1 MTIQIPQGAKTMQL
15 FDMNIDIPEGK
26 TYIDIDDNFLQNK
39 YNQFMQNNQQQNNFN
54 SQEELALDGKP
65 MSMYQ
70 APQVSQNEPQEQGV
84 WSKINKGLEDFNNL
98 IDPKRMIS
106 EGLDYLSPRVTS
118 GEEGVRQKIE
128 DATNQIS
135 GGLLARNFT
144 SLDNEEQKEIF
155 QIAYDEIKKLGYEP
169 FLEINNGDYKYIG
182 VDKNGKEVEFTPSFR
197 NTLASTK
204 NELAFSVAGGYA
216 GSLAKTAGQTIAK
229 KALNYFAPSAIGAG
243 SGAVSDLHSQS
254 NNTGIEVSHI
264 DYAKRFGS
272 AAAEDALAGAVV
284 GSAIKGIGKTYK
296 SVGDLI
302 SSVKTGAQA
311 GKDMIDGMA
320 VKGGNLGNRVIDK
333 ISKTDIP
340 VVGKFT
346 DGGLQNA
353 ETIFNNLTKNVENKK
368 QIDELIAKE
377 NPTYLENGKP
387 TIEILKNI
395 VEQGLN
401 KNNPQFIQDSAKRT
415 SAILKNISNSLQ
427 GVPTT
432 QRREVLLKAAQA
444 YPEIGSFL
452 DDVLKA
458 DKDASISF
466 LNMIKG
472 QDEVFKNKTGLNGEF
487 DYKAWQKD
495 NHAYENR
502 INQEYGSAISK
513 LDQLNNGNIVLTSE
527 DLAKLENF
535 KNNNFLEQDVK
546 NNIQSYLDEIKG
558 KEVSAEQIF
567 GLRTAINKQLNTGNK
582 TYNTK
587 QAYGIVKEILDDALI
602 RNASNK
608 VLAKEILDNANKNFA
623 LKENFKESYLGMM
636 KPQET
641 KEGLTDRLVKG
652 LRNIN
657 EDKNLEN
664 AFKGMNE
671 QERLA
676 NETHVMNSLLEK
688 HRIEGV
694 GYDFKS
700 LAKDLEDVN
709 FSSKKIKDAKDV
721 INTYA
726 LIYNNNRDLIMTA
739 LASSGKKTNS
749 SIATTIHGVFD
760 RILISGIF
768 ARLHALAPFMKSAK
782 EQALRNQIL
791 DAIKL
796 AKTNKEVISNLKNIK
811 IADQEQ
817 SRIFKDALDNY
828 IKVDK
833 EQNKILKDALIKEG
847 VIKGD
852 NFFMDKADPKDNSL
866 RFIGKND
873 KEYTINKDVR
883 NEWMKTFNLKNID
896 DEYIPNIPKEAK
908 IALKDREIK
917 LTKGSLL
924 KLIEKDRIKYIPHIK
939 ETLESPQAILKDKD
953 DFIFIKNID
962 NQTYFTSIGKD
973 YETHL
978 TIISNSPKKQNNIR
992 NKIKNAEVV
1001 YYNNARALPTSRASS
1016 ETNQVSFSDKHS
1028 TQAKHKESLEKYNR
1042 NFYLKHYKD
1051 FIDKSENKKIFFKY
1065 NFGDFLDIKKLEKSL
1080 EKYKESKP
1088 QEIKYKELKR
1098 GYILDDL
1105 LNVDEDVSYAVV
1117 NKDDLKPSLTRSLS
1131 QFRNKHSNS
1140 TISDIRNSFNEREH
1154 FKESSNFDGIPTITK
1169 DGLVIAGNHRTTA
1182 IRDLKGENLARYIK
1196 QAKRVYGEDVFK
1208 GFDENKAMIVRILD
1222 KNDDDTIIRLS
1233 KLSNDG
1239 RLSDESEKLQALGA
1253 KYKEKLLKI
1262 ENSKI
1267 NTEKELMNFLGS
1279 RDILESKRALLD
1291 HLMPNIND
1299 ALLSWERRSG
1309 GDTEFS
1315 KILNDNALNLL
1326 HLKQAL
1332 NKNKVFKDNGN
1343 NFFSLFKRAIESINQ
1358 SNVYKNNNELYDIIK
1373 KYTEPSLNFEKEFIS
1388 SNKDLQADI
1397 LGFIIK
1403 YNDTLTNPSE
1413 AFGNKIK
1420 KAIEFIYDN
1429 DSFSL
1434 FNNIKLSNYDVLN
1447 QMLNINITNS
1457 IKYQELLNKAI
1468 DNLSDEKN
1476 IIKKLNENIKNKK
1489 SVKQRLDEKIQDDK
1503 KAREDILKRYDN
1515 FLKENKDN
1523 KLDFLD
1529 KMNLN
1534 TIEYNLTRQMIVNA
1548 KESTNKGV
1556 KKDIPS
1562 DLRGKIEKELNIQ
1575 PLKEFGENYTEYYH
1589 DGKGALQ
1596 KLLIEKQGQVAGAF
1610 HRKDLGDIDLVW
1622 GEVTDKIK
1630 HKGYGL
1636 AHIIDKHPE
1645 LDLKLISDIVD
1656 KGKLNNQNNIRY
1668 RIEYKNYIIGLS
1680 SEYKKG
1686 NKRTFIITAFE
1697 RYKG

>member
-39 YNQFMQNNQQQNNFN
+39 YNQFIQNNQQQNNFN

-106 EGLDYLSPRVTS
+106 EGLDYLSPKVTS
-118 GEEGVRQKIE
+118 GEEGARQKIE

-144 SLDNEEQKEIF
+144 SLDNEEQKQIF

-182 VDKNGKEVEFTPSFR
+182 VDKNGKEVDFTPSFR

-243 SGAVSDLHSQS
+243 SGAMADLHSQS
-254 NNTGIEVSHI
+254 NNTGIEASYM

-333 ISKTDIP
+333 ITQKDIP
-340 VVGKFT
+340 MIGKFT

-415 SAILKNISNSLQ
+415 SSILKNISNALQ

-432 QRREVLLKAAQA
+432 QRREILLKSAQA

-466 LNMIKG
+466 LNIIKE

-513 LDQLNNGNIVLTSE
+513 LDELNNGKIVLTSE

-602 RNASNK
+602 RNASDK

-739 LASSGKKTNS
+739 LASSGRKTNS
-749 SIATTIHGVFD
+749 SMATTIHGVFD
-760 RILISGIF
+760 RILISGVF
-768 ARLHALAPFMKSAK
+768 ARLHALAPLMKSAK

-791 DAIKL
+791 DALKL

-811 IADQEQ
+811 IADKEQ

-852 NFFMDKADPKDNSL
+852 NFFMDKADPSKAKSDLNVKISVSPNVRNLAKLTNDEIIADLEYLANKHKEMFKKPSDVFKLIKEIKENPTFFYKNNRMDIALIAKRLNDNKLGKLGVNKDTGEVRHVTKVKEKDLARLEKVSKKNTKENVGIIQTFIQPGSKNDNSL
-866 RFIGKND
+866 NGLPNNPNSTQTKPKKNL
-873 KEYTINKDVR
+873 
-883 NEWMKTFNLKNID
+883 MD
-896 DEYIPNIPKEAK
+896 D
-908 IALKDREIK
+908 
-917 LTKGSLL
+917 
-924 KLIEKDRIKYIPHIK
+924 IK
-939 ETLESPQAILKDKD
+939 E
-953 DFIFIKNID
+953 
-962 NQTYFTSIGKD
+962 
-973 YETHL
+973 
-978 TIISNSPKKQNNIR
+978 
-992 NKIKNAEVV
+992 
-1001 YYNNARALPTSRASS
+1001 
-1016 ETNQVSFSDKHS
+1016 
-1028 TQAKHKESLEKYNR
+1028 
-1042 NFYLKHYKD
+1042 
-1051 FIDKSENKKIFFKY
+1051 
-1065 NFGDFLDIKKLEKSL
+1065 
-1080 EKYKESKP
+1080 
-1088 QEIKYKELKR
+1088 
-1098 GYILDDL
+1098 
-1105 LNVDEDVSYAVV
+1105 
-1117 NKDDLKPSLTRSLS
+1117 
-1131 QFRNKHSNS
+1131 
-1140 TISDIRNSFNEREH
+1140 
-1154 FKESSNFDGIPTITK
+1154 
-1169 DGLVIAGNHRTTA
+1169 
-1182 IRDLKGENLARYIK
+1182 
-1196 QAKRVYGEDVFK
+1196 
-1208 GFDENKAMIVRILD
+1208 
-1222 KNDDDTIIRLS
+1222 
-1233 KLSNDG
+1233 
-1239 RLSDESEKLQALGA
+1239 
-1253 KYKEKLLKI
+1253 
-1262 ENSKI
+1262 
-1267 NTEKELMNFLGS
+1267 
-1279 RDILESKRALLD
+1279 
-1291 HLMPNIND
+1291 
-1299 ALLSWERRSG
+1299 
-1309 GDTEFS
+1309 
-1315 KILNDNALNLL
+1315 
-1326 HLKQAL
+1326 
-1332 NKNKVFKDNGN
+1332 
-1343 NFFSLFKRAIESINQ
+1343 
-1358 SNVYKNNNELYDIIK
+1358 
-1373 KYTEPSLNFEKEFIS
+1373 
-1388 SNKDLQADI
+1388 
-1397 LGFIIK
+1397 
-1403 YNDTLTNPSE
+1403 
-1413 AFGNKIK
+1413 
-1420 KAIEFIYDN
+1420 
-1429 DSFSL
+1429 
-1434 FNNIKLSNYDVLN
+1434 NIKAKEV
-1447 QMLNINITNS
+1447 
-1457 IKYQELLNKAI
+1457 
-1468 DNLSDEKN
+1468 
-1476 IIKKLNENIKNKK
+1476 KKKNKK
-1489 SVKQRLDEKIQDDK
+1489 SVKQKLDEKIQNDK
-1503 KAREDILKRYDN
+1503 KASEER
-1515 FLKENKDN
+1515 
-1523 KLDFLD
+1523 
-1529 KMNLN
+1529 
-1534 TIEYNLTRQMIVNA
+1534 
-1548 KESTNKGV
+1548 
-1556 KKDIPS
+1556 
-1562 DLRGKIEKELNIQ
+1562 IEKIKQ
-1575 PLKEFGENYTEYYH
+1575 VIARK
-1589 DGKGALQ
+1589 Q
-1596 KLLIEKQGQVAGAF
+1596 K
-1610 HRKDLGDIDLVW
+1610 IDK
-1622 GEVTDKIK
+1622 VTDKKIAGK
-1630 HKGYGL
+1630 IGTYT
-1636 AHIIDKHPE
+1636 
-1645 LDLKLISDIVD
+1645 LKIL
-1656 KGKLNNQNNIRY
+1656 LN
-1668 RIEYKNYIIGLS
+1668 
-1680 SEYKKG
+1680 
-1686 NKRTFIITAFE
+1686 
-1697 RYKG
+1697 

>member
-65 MSMYQ
+65 MSIYQ

-106 EGLDYLSPRVTS
+106 EGLDYLSPKVTS
-118 GEEGVRQKIE
+118 GEEGARQKIE

-135 GGLLARNFT
+135 GGLLPRIFT
-144 SLDNEEQKEIF
+144 SPSNEEQKQIF

-182 VDKNGKEVEFTPSFR
+182 VDKNGKEVDFTPSFR

-243 SGAVSDLHSQS
+243 SGAMADLHSQS
-254 NNTGIEVSHI
+254 NNTGIEASYM

-333 ISKTDIP
+333 ITQKDIP
-340 VVGKFT
+340 MIGKFT

-415 SAILKNISNSLQ
+415 SSILKNISNALQ

-432 QRREVLLKAAQA
+432 QRREILLKSAQA

-466 LNMIKG
+466 LNIIKE

-495 NHAYENR
+495 NSSYKKR
-502 INQEYGSAISK
+502 INNEYAQAIKSI
-513 LDQLNNGNIVLTSE
+513 DELNNGSIRLSKE
-527 DLAKLENF
+527 DLAKIEEF
-535 KNNNFLEQDVK
+535 KNNNFLEQDIK
-546 NNIQSYLDEIKG
+546 TNISSFLEDTIDKDL
-558 KEVSAEQIF
+558 SAEQIF
-567 GLRTAINKQLNTGNK
+567 NLRSAINKQLATGNK

-587 QAYGIVKEILDDALI
+587 EAYRLVKDTLDETMI
-602 RNASNK
+602 KNASDK
-608 VLAKEILDNANKNFA
+608 ELAKKILEDANKNYA
-623 LKENFKESYLGMM
+623 LKENFNNSYLG
-636 KPQET
+636 KIKDQET
-641 KEGLTDRLVKG
+641 PEALAQRIANGA
-652 LRNIN
+652 RNIN
-657 EDKNLEN
+657 EDKDLKR
-664 AFKGMNE
+664 AFEGMNE
-671 QERLA
+671 AERKA
-676 NETHVMNSLLEK
+676 NEKHAFNALLAK
-688 HRIEGV
+688 HRIEDI
-694 GYDFKS
+694 GYDFKN
-700 LAKDLEDVN
+700 LAKDMDNVEFVSKDLKYAKEVVN
-709 FSSKKIKDAKDV
+709 VYAKI
-721 INTYA
+721 YQ
-726 LIYNNNRDLIMTA
+726 NNKDLIMTA

-749 SIATTIHGVFD
+749 SIATTISGVFD
-760 RILISGIF
+760 RILISGVF
-768 ARLHALAPFMKSAK
+768 ARIHALVPFMKSAK

-791 DAIKL
+791 DALKL

-811 IADQEQ
+811 IADKEQ

-852 NFFMDKADPKDNSL
+852 NFFMDKADPSKAKSDYTAKFNVEKWINNVSGILKDEWVVNLKAMAKKHPEMFKNEADVFKVIKEIKDNPTHFFKNYDDEVALIAKPLKDDKVGNIAIKKDS
-866 RFIGKND
+866 GKIIH
-873 KEYTINKDVR
+873 INKTKGKDLERLNRR
-883 NEWMKTFNLKNID
+883 NKAMLTGT
-896 DEYIPNIPKEAK
+896 PTPAT
-908 IALKDREIK
+908 
-917 LTKGSLL
+917 TKGSTTNVEGDLL
-924 KLIEKDRIKYIPHIK
+924 QHSFKNSTQTKPKTNLMDDIK
-939 ETLESPQAILKDKD
+939 E
-953 DFIFIKNID
+953 
-962 NQTYFTSIGKD
+962 
-973 YETHL
+973 
-978 TIISNSPKKQNNIR
+978 
-992 NKIKNAEVV
+992 
-1001 YYNNARALPTSRASS
+1001 
-1016 ETNQVSFSDKHS
+1016 
-1028 TQAKHKESLEKYNR
+1028 
-1042 NFYLKHYKD
+1042 
-1051 FIDKSENKKIFFKY
+1051 
-1065 NFGDFLDIKKLEKSL
+1065 
-1080 EKYKESKP
+1080 
-1088 QEIKYKELKR
+1088 
-1098 GYILDDL
+1098 
-1105 LNVDEDVSYAVV
+1105 
-1117 NKDDLKPSLTRSLS
+1117 
-1131 QFRNKHSNS
+1131 
-1140 TISDIRNSFNEREH
+1140 
-1154 FKESSNFDGIPTITK
+1154 
-1169 DGLVIAGNHRTTA
+1169 
-1182 IRDLKGENLARYIK
+1182 
-1196 QAKRVYGEDVFK
+1196 
-1208 GFDENKAMIVRILD
+1208 
-1222 KNDDDTIIRLS
+1222 
-1233 KLSNDG
+1233 
-1239 RLSDESEKLQALGA
+1239 
-1253 KYKEKLLKI
+1253 
-1262 ENSKI
+1262 
-1267 NTEKELMNFLGS
+1267 
-1279 RDILESKRALLD
+1279 
-1291 HLMPNIND
+1291 
-1299 ALLSWERRSG
+1299 
-1309 GDTEFS
+1309 
-1315 KILNDNALNLL
+1315 
-1326 HLKQAL
+1326 
-1332 NKNKVFKDNGN
+1332 
-1343 NFFSLFKRAIESINQ
+1343 
-1358 SNVYKNNNELYDIIK
+1358 
-1373 KYTEPSLNFEKEFIS
+1373 
-1388 SNKDLQADI
+1388 
-1397 LGFIIK
+1397 
-1403 YNDTLTNPSE
+1403 
-1413 AFGNKIK
+1413 
-1420 KAIEFIYDN
+1420 
-1429 DSFSL
+1429 
-1434 FNNIKLSNYDVLN
+1434 NIKAKEV
-1447 QMLNINITNS
+1447 
-1457 IKYQELLNKAI
+1457 
-1468 DNLSDEKN
+1468 
-1476 IIKKLNENIKNKK
+1476 KKKNKK
-1489 SVKQRLDEKIQDDK
+1489 SVKQRLDEKIQNDK

-1680 SEYKKG
+1680 SEYKG

>member
-1 MTIQIPQGAKTMQL
+1 
-15 FDMNIDIPEGK
+15 MNIREFLLEKPQENNI
-26 TYIDIDDNFLQNK
+26 ISFLQD
-39 YNQFMQNNQQQNNFN
+39 
-54 SQEELALDGKP
+54 E
-65 MSMYQ
+65 
-70 APQVSQNEPQEQGV
+70 VSQNENQ
-84 WSKINKGLEDFNNL
+84 NT
-98 IDPKRMIS
+98 S
-106 EGLDYLSPRVTS
+106 EYLSNLKNEVINDFYKNKDKYAKEYEKYNFKDQNLTNPLGYI
-118 GEEGVRQKIE
+118 GEYKRDLYDYNKNPSMNADDLSNYILDKQSKFNASKPIFA
-128 DATNQIS
+128 D
-135 GGLLARNFT
+135 
-144 SLDNEEQKEIF
+144 DNEVARKNNQFMRDLGDELQKSGRG
-155 QIAYDEIKKLGYEP
+155 KLLQDDDGSYWVQD
-169 FLEINNGDYKYIG
+169 NNGNYSKVQGSTMGNLYRGIRDNGASVALGTAGAIG
-182 VDKNGKEVEFTPSFR
+182 GSMLGGGVGM
-197 NTLASTK
+197 
-204 NELAFSVAGGYA
+204 VAGGALGASLGA
-216 GSLAKTAGQTIAK
+216 GYDYYGNTKDTNQDMNLKEAIMLMGENAGLSLIGDAAFAGIAK
-229 KALNYFAPSAIGAG
+229 GARALK
-243 SGAVSDLHSQS
+243 
-254 NNTGIEVSHI
+254 NT
-264 DYAKRFGS
+264 YNMA
-272 AAAEDALAGAVV
+272 
-284 GSAIKGIGKTYK
+284 
-296 SVGDLI
+296 
-302 SSVKTGAQA
+302 KTGAQA

-333 ISKTDIP
+333 ITQKDIP
-340 VVGKFT
+340 MIGKFT

-513 LDQLNNGNIVLTSE
+513 LDELNNGNIVLTSE

-535 KNNNFLEQDVK
+535 KNNNFLDQDVK

-567 GLRTAINKQLNTGNK
+567 GLRTAINKQLSTGNK

-602 RNASNK
+602 RNASDK

-676 NETHVMNSLLEK
+676 NETHAMNSLLEK

-749 SIATTIHGVFD
+749 SMATTIQGVFD

-768 ARLHALAPFMKSAK
+768 ARLHALAPFVKSAK

-852 NFFMDKADPKDNSL
+852 NFFMDKADPSKAKSDLNVKISVSPNVRNLAKLTNDEIIADLEYLANKHKEMFKKPSDVFKLIKEIKENPTFFYKNNRMDIALIAKRLNDNKLGKLGVNKDTGEVRHITKVKEKDLARLEKVSKKNTKENVGIIQTFIQPGSKNENSL
-866 RFIGKND
+866 NG
-873 KEYTINKDVR
+873 
-883 NEWMKTFNLKNID
+883 L
-896 DEYIPNIPKEAK
+896 PN
-908 IALKDREIK
+908 
-917 LTKGSLL
+917 
-924 KLIEKDRIKYIPHIK
+924 
-939 ETLESPQAILKDKD
+939 
-953 DFIFIKNID
+953 
-962 NQTYFTSIGKD
+962 
-973 YETHL
+973 
-978 TIISNSPKKQNNIR
+978 ISNSTQTKPK
-992 NKIKNAEVV
+992 
-1001 YYNNARALPTSRASS
+1001 
-1016 ETNQVSFSDKHS
+1016 TNLMD
-1028 TQAKHKESLEKYNR
+1028 
-1042 NFYLKHYKD
+1042 
-1051 FIDKSENKKIFFKY
+1051 
-1065 NFGDFLDIKKLEKSL
+1065 DIKK
-1080 EKYKESKP
+1080 
-1088 QEIKYKELKR
+1088 
-1098 GYILDDL
+1098 
-1105 LNVDEDVSYAVV
+1105 
-1117 NKDDLKPSLTRSLS
+1117 
-1131 QFRNKHSNS
+1131 
-1140 TISDIRNSFNEREH
+1140 
-1154 FKESSNFDGIPTITK
+1154 
-1169 DGLVIAGNHRTTA
+1169 
-1182 IRDLKGENLARYIK
+1182 
-1196 QAKRVYGEDVFK
+1196 
-1208 GFDENKAMIVRILD
+1208 
-1222 KNDDDTIIRLS
+1222 
-1233 KLSNDG
+1233 
-1239 RLSDESEKLQALGA
+1239 
-1253 KYKEKLLKI
+1253 
-1262 ENSKI
+1262 
-1267 NTEKELMNFLGS
+1267 
-1279 RDILESKRALLD
+1279 
-1291 HLMPNIND
+1291 
-1299 ALLSWERRSG
+1299 
-1309 GDTEFS
+1309 
-1315 KILNDNALNLL
+1315 
-1326 HLKQAL
+1326 
-1332 NKNKVFKDNGN
+1332 
-1343 NFFSLFKRAIESINQ
+1343 
-1358 SNVYKNNNELYDIIK
+1358 
-1373 KYTEPSLNFEKEFIS
+1373 
-1388 SNKDLQADI
+1388 
-1397 LGFIIK
+1397 
-1403 YNDTLTNPSE
+1403 
-1413 AFGNKIK
+1413 
-1420 KAIEFIYDN
+1420 
-1429 DSFSL
+1429 
-1434 FNNIKLSNYDVLN
+1434 NIKAKEV
-1447 QMLNINITNS
+1447 
-1457 IKYQELLNKAI
+1457 
-1468 DNLSDEKN
+1468 
-1476 IIKKLNENIKNKK
+1476 KKKNKK
-1489 SVKQRLDEKIQDDK
+1489 SVKQSLDEKIQNDK
-1503 KAREDILKRYDN
+1503 KASEDILKRYDN
-1515 FLKENKDN
+1515 FLKENKDYN
-1523 KLDFLD
+1523 FDFLD
-1529 KMNLN
+1529 NMNLN
-1534 TIEYNLTRQMIVNA
+1534 TVEYNLTRQMIINA

-1562 DLRGKIEKELNIQ
+1562 ALRGKIEKELNIQ
-1575 PLKEFGENYTEYYH
+1575 PLKEFGENYAEYYH

-1596 KLLIEKQGQVAGAF
+1596 KLLIEKQGQVSGAF

-1680 SEYKKG
+1680 SEYKG

>member
-144 SLDNEEQKEIF
+144 SLDNEEQKQIF

-182 VDKNGKEVEFTPSFR
+182 VDKNGKEVDFTPSFR

-243 SGAVSDLHSQS
+243 SGAMADLHSQS

-320 VKGGNLGNRVIDK
+320 VKGGNLKENIGDKLRKISPSILNDLASQGSETSKAYARELIESGNRNYDDILQKSRAMPLEVNQGNALVDGVASKIKDFSNTAK
-333 ISKTDIP
+333 NGFVKNTADNVTNSLNNISKNIGSKEAALNQQDLINLSFMNDDLANMARSVLANDP
-340 VVGKFT
+340 KMANKVANSLH
-346 DGGLQNA
+346 LQ
-353 ETIFNNLTKNVENKK
+353 
-368 QIDELIAKE
+368 DE
-377 NPTYLENGKP
+377 
-387 TIEILKNI
+387 
-395 VEQGLN
+395 
-401 KNNPQFIQDSAKRT
+401 
-415 SAILKNISNSLQ
+415 AILKELNLNNAS
-427 GVPTT
+427 
-432 QRREVLLKAAQA
+432 
-444 YPEIGSFL
+444 
-452 DDVLKA
+452 KA
-458 DKDASISF
+458 DELYALRDARAKRAYDEF
-466 LNMIKG
+466 GKGLDKLDELNPNGVKVDKQTIDDIVLNSSVYSESTPAMIKNFIHEAKSG
-472 QDEVFKNKTGLNGEF
+472 
-487 DYKAWQKD
+487 A
-495 NHAYENR
+495 
-502 INQEYGSAISK
+502 
-513 LDQLNNGNIVLTSE
+513 LD
-527 DLAKLENF
+527 
-535 KNNNFLEQDVK
+535 
-546 NNIQSYLDEIKG
+546 G
-558 KEVSAEQIF
+558 KS
-567 GLRTAINKQLNTGNK
+567 
-582 TYNTK
+582 
-587 QAYGIVKEILDDALI
+587 VKEIYDRIDAI
-602 RNASNK
+602 GNK
-608 VLAKEILDNANKNFA
+608 IKESSSYNYKDFLNSLKDAFLENIVKSADNPQEAKEILTKIRKDYADFKVYDKSKLGKKLEGSEKEISKDIDKILNETNPKKNYEAITKGLNDDEIKVLDNQIITRALEKNKVNIGDANNPKFAVNYKAVMDNF
-623 LKENFKESYLGMM
+623 ENFKPKSKSGQEKIEVLKTIGDLRTNFETVIDGILNSKAKELGHGISTNFIERAKTM
-636 KPQET
+636 
-641 KEGLTDRLVKG
+641 LVNNFTDYIAFYFMRLWEVGKRAG
-652 LRNIN
+652 TRIQMRRGFSNIN
-657 EDKNLEN
+657 NL
-664 AFKGMNE
+664 
-671 QERLA
+671 
-676 NETHVMNSLLEK
+676 
-688 HRIEGV
+688 
-694 GYDFKS
+694 
-700 LAKDLEDVN
+700 KD
-709 FSSKKIKDAKDV
+709 
-721 INTYA
+721 
-726 LIYNNNRDLIMTA
+726 
-739 LASSGKKTNS
+739 
-749 SIATTIHGVFD
+749 FD
-760 RILISGIF
+760 R
-768 ARLHALAPFMKSAK
+768 SAK
-782 EQALRNQIL
+782 EFIES
-791 DAIKL
+791 IKD
-796 AKTNKEVISNLKNIK
+796 KTLKEE
-811 IADQEQ
+811 AQEARKEFN
-817 SRIFKDALDNY
+817 SKVKDL
-828 IKVDK
+828 
-833 EQNKILKDALIKEG
+833 
-847 VIKGD
+847 IKGD

-866 RFIGKND
+866 RFIGKNG

-978 TIISNSPKKQNNIR
+978 TIISNSPKKQNNIK
-992 NKIKNAEVV
+992 NKMKNAEVV

-1016 ETNQVSFSDKHS
+1016 ETKQVSFSNENS
-1028 TQAKHKESLEKYNR
+1028 TQAKP
-1042 NFYLKHYKD
+1042 
-1051 FIDKSENKKIFFKY
+1051 KK
-1065 NFGDFLDIKKLEKSL
+1065 NLMDDIK
-1080 EKYKESKP
+1080 
-1088 QEIKYKELKR
+1088 
-1098 GYILDDL
+1098 
-1105 LNVDEDVSYAVV
+1105 
-1117 NKDDLKPSLTRSLS
+1117 
-1131 QFRNKHSNS
+1131 
-1140 TISDIRNSFNEREH
+1140 
-1154 FKESSNFDGIPTITK
+1154 
-1169 DGLVIAGNHRTTA
+1169 
-1182 IRDLKGENLARYIK
+1182 ENI
-1196 QAKRVYGEDVFK
+1196 
-1208 GFDENKAMIVRILD
+1208 
-1222 KNDDDTIIRLS
+1222 
-1233 KLSNDG
+1233 
-1239 RLSDESEKLQALGA
+1239 
-1253 KYKEKLLKI
+1253 
-1262 ENSKI
+1262 
-1267 NTEKELMNFLGS
+1267 
-1279 RDILESKRALLD
+1279 
-1291 HLMPNIND
+1291 
-1299 ALLSWERRSG
+1299 
-1309 GDTEFS
+1309 
-1315 KILNDNALNLL
+1315 
-1326 HLKQAL
+1326 
-1332 NKNKVFKDNGN
+1332 KNKEV
-1343 NFFSLFKRAIESINQ
+1343 
-1358 SNVYKNNNELYDIIK
+1358 K
-1373 KYTEPSLNFEKEFIS
+1373 K
-1388 SNKDLQADI
+1388 
-1397 LGFIIK
+1397 
-1403 YNDTLTNPSE
+1403 
-1413 AFGNKIK
+1413 
-1420 KAIEFIYDN
+1420 
-1429 DSFSL
+1429 
-1434 FNNIKLSNYDVLN
+1434 
-1447 QMLNINITNS
+1447 
-1457 IKYQELLNKAI
+1457 
-1468 DNLSDEKN
+1468 
-1476 IIKKLNENIKNKK
+1476 KNKK
-1489 SVKQRLDEKIQDDK
+1489 SVKQRLDEKIQNDK
-1503 KAREDILKRYDN
+1503 KASEDILKRYDN
-1515 FLKENKDN
+1515 FLKENKDYN
-1523 KLDFLD
+1523 FDFLD
-1529 KMNLN
+1529 NMNLN
-1534 TIEYNLTRQMIVNA
+1534 TVEYNLTRQMIINA

-1562 DLRGKIEKELNIQ
+1562 ALRGKIEQELNIQ

-1622 GEVTDKIK
+1622 GEVIDKIK

-1680 SEYKKG
+1680 SEYKG

>member
-65 MSMYQ
+65 MSIYQ
-70 APQVSQNEPQEQGV
+70 APSLPQEKQEIGT
-84 WSKINKGLEDFNNL
+84 WDKINQGLSDFNEFINPL
-98 IDPKRMIS
+98 NAVKKIPQA
-106 EGLDYLSPRVTS
+106 LDYLTPKVTS
-118 GEEGVRQKIE
+118 GEEGARQKIE

-135 GGLLARNFT
+135 GGLLPRIFT
-144 SLDNEEQKEIF
+144 SPSNEEQKQIF

-182 VDKNGKEVEFTPSFR
+182 VDKNGKEVDFTPSFR

-243 SGAVSDLHSQS
+243 SGAMADLHSQS
-254 NNTGIEVSHI
+254 NNTGIEASYM

-333 ISKTDIP
+333 ITQKDIP
-340 VVGKFT
+340 MIGKFT

-415 SAILKNISNSLQ
+415 SAILKNISNALQ

-432 QRREVLLKAAQA
+432 QRREILLKSAQA

-466 LNMIKG
+466 LNIIKE

-513 LDQLNNGNIVLTSE
+513 LDELNNGNIVLTSE

-602 RNASNK
+602 RNASDK

-749 SIATTIHGVFD
+749 SIATTIQGVFD

-852 NFFMDKADPKDNSL
+852 NFFMDKADPSKAKSDLNVKISVSPNVRNLAKLTNDEIIADLEYLANKHKEMFKKPSDVFKLIKEIKVNPTFFYKNNRIDIALIAKRLNDNKLGKLGVNKNTGEVRHITKVKEKDLARLEKVSKKNTKENVGIIQTFIQPGSKNENSL
-866 RFIGKND
+866 NG
-873 KEYTINKDVR
+873 
-883 NEWMKTFNLKNID
+883 L
-896 DEYIPNIPKEAK
+896 PN
-908 IALKDREIK
+908 
-917 LTKGSLL
+917 
-924 KLIEKDRIKYIPHIK
+924 
-939 ETLESPQAILKDKD
+939 
-953 DFIFIKNID
+953 
-962 NQTYFTSIGKD
+962 
-973 YETHL
+973 
-978 TIISNSPKKQNNIR
+978 ISNSTQTKPK
-992 NKIKNAEVV
+992 
-1001 YYNNARALPTSRASS
+1001 
-1016 ETNQVSFSDKHS
+1016 TNLMD
-1028 TQAKHKESLEKYNR
+1028 
-1042 NFYLKHYKD
+1042 
-1051 FIDKSENKKIFFKY
+1051 
-1065 NFGDFLDIKKLEKSL
+1065 DIKK
-1080 EKYKESKP
+1080 
-1088 QEIKYKELKR
+1088 
-1098 GYILDDL
+1098 
-1105 LNVDEDVSYAVV
+1105 
-1117 NKDDLKPSLTRSLS
+1117 
-1131 QFRNKHSNS
+1131 
-1140 TISDIRNSFNEREH
+1140 
-1154 FKESSNFDGIPTITK
+1154 
-1169 DGLVIAGNHRTTA
+1169 
-1182 IRDLKGENLARYIK
+1182 
-1196 QAKRVYGEDVFK
+1196 
-1208 GFDENKAMIVRILD
+1208 
-1222 KNDDDTIIRLS
+1222 
-1233 KLSNDG
+1233 
-1239 RLSDESEKLQALGA
+1239 
-1253 KYKEKLLKI
+1253 
-1262 ENSKI
+1262 
-1267 NTEKELMNFLGS
+1267 
-1279 RDILESKRALLD
+1279 
-1291 HLMPNIND
+1291 
-1299 ALLSWERRSG
+1299 
-1309 GDTEFS
+1309 
-1315 KILNDNALNLL
+1315 
-1326 HLKQAL
+1326 
-1332 NKNKVFKDNGN
+1332 
-1343 NFFSLFKRAIESINQ
+1343 
-1358 SNVYKNNNELYDIIK
+1358 
-1373 KYTEPSLNFEKEFIS
+1373 
-1388 SNKDLQADI
+1388 
-1397 LGFIIK
+1397 
-1403 YNDTLTNPSE
+1403 
-1413 AFGNKIK
+1413 
-1420 KAIEFIYDN
+1420 
-1429 DSFSL
+1429 
-1434 FNNIKLSNYDVLN
+1434 NIKAKEV
-1447 QMLNINITNS
+1447 
-1457 IKYQELLNKAI
+1457 
-1468 DNLSDEKN
+1468 
-1476 IIKKLNENIKNKK
+1476 KKKNKK
-1489 SVKQRLDEKIQDDK
+1489 SVKQSLDEKIQNDK
-1503 KAREDILKRYDN
+1503 KASEDILKRYDN
-1515 FLKENKDN
+1515 FLKENKDYN
-1523 KLDFLD
+1523 FDFLD
-1529 KMNLN
+1529 NMNLN
-1534 TIEYNLTRQMIVNA
+1534 TVEYNLTRQMIINA

-1562 DLRGKIEKELNIQ
+1562 ALRGKIEKELNIQ
-1575 PLKEFGENYTEYYH
+1575 PLKEFGENYAEYYH

-1680 SEYKKG
+1680 SEYKG

>member
-65 MSMYQ
+65 MSIYQ

-106 EGLDYLSPRVTS
+106 ERLDYLSPRVTS

-135 GGLLARNFT
+135 GGLLPRIFT
-144 SLDNEEQKEIF
+144 SPSNEEQKQIF

-182 VDKNGKEVEFTPSFR
+182 VDKNGKEVDFTPSFR

-243 SGAVSDLHSQS
+243 SGAMADLHSQS
-254 NNTGIEVSHI
+254 NNTGIEASYM

-302 SSVKTGAQA
+302 SSAKTGARA

-320 VKGGNLGNRVIDK
+320 VKGGNLGNRLIDK
-333 ISKTDIP
+333 ITQKDIP
-340 VVGKFT
+340 MIGKFT

-415 SAILKNISNSLQ
+415 SAILKNISNALQ

-432 QRREVLLKAAQA
+432 QRREILLKSAQA

-466 LNMIKG
+466 LNIIKE

-495 NHAYENR
+495 NSSYKKR
-502 INQEYGSAISK
+502 INNEYAQAIKSI
-513 LDQLNNGNIVLTSE
+513 DELNNGSIRLSKE
-527 DLAKLENF
+527 DLAKIEEF
-535 KNNNFLEQDVK
+535 KNNNFLEQDIK
-546 NNIQSYLDEIKG
+546 TNISSFLEDAIDKDL
-558 KEVSAEQIF
+558 SAEQIF
-567 GLRTAINKQLNTGNK
+567 NLRSAINKQLATGNK

-587 QAYGIVKEILDDALI
+587 EAYRLVKDTLDETMI
-602 RNASNK
+602 KNASDK
-608 VLAKEILDNANKNFA
+608 ELAKKILEDANKNYA
-623 LKENFKESYLGMM
+623 LKENFNNSYLG
-636 KPQET
+636 KIKDQET
-641 KEGLTDRLVKG
+641 PEALAQRIANGA
-652 LRNIN
+652 RNIN
-657 EDKNLEN
+657 EDKDLKR
-664 AFKGMNE
+664 AFEGMNE
-671 QERLA
+671 VERKA
-676 NETHVMNSLLEK
+676 NEKHAFNALLAK
-688 HRIEGV
+688 HRIEDI
-694 GYDFKS
+694 GYDFKN
-700 LAKDLEDVN
+700 LAKDMDNVEFVSKDLKYAKEVVN
-709 FSSKKIKDAKDV
+709 VYAKI
-721 INTYA
+721 YQ
-726 LIYNNNRDLIMTA
+726 NNKDLIMTA

-749 SIATTIHGVFD
+749 SIATTIQGVFD
-760 RILISGIF
+760 RILISGIL
-768 ARLHALAPFMKSAK
+768 ARLHALVPFVKSAK

-791 DAIKL
+791 DALKL

-811 IADQEQ
+811 IADKEQ

-852 NFFMDKADPKDNSL
+852 NFFMDKADPSKAKSDYTAKFNVEKWINNVSGILKDEWVVNLKAMAKKHPEMFKNEADVFKVIKEIKDNPTHFFKNYDDEVALIAKPLKDDKVGNIAIKKDS
-866 RFIGKND
+866 GKIIH
-873 KEYTINKDVR
+873 INKTKGKDLERLNRR
-883 NEWMKTFNLKNID
+883 NKAMLTGT
-896 DEYIPNIPKEAK
+896 PTPAT
-908 IALKDREIK
+908 
-917 LTKGSLL
+917 TKGSTTNVEGDLL
-924 KLIEKDRIKYIPHIK
+924 QHSFKNSTQTKPKKNLMDDIK
-939 ETLESPQAILKDKD
+939 E
-953 DFIFIKNID
+953 
-962 NQTYFTSIGKD
+962 
-973 YETHL
+973 
-978 TIISNSPKKQNNIR
+978 
-992 NKIKNAEVV
+992 
-1001 YYNNARALPTSRASS
+1001 
-1016 ETNQVSFSDKHS
+1016 
-1028 TQAKHKESLEKYNR
+1028 
-1042 NFYLKHYKD
+1042 
-1051 FIDKSENKKIFFKY
+1051 
-1065 NFGDFLDIKKLEKSL
+1065 
-1080 EKYKESKP
+1080 
-1088 QEIKYKELKR
+1088 
-1098 GYILDDL
+1098 
-1105 LNVDEDVSYAVV
+1105 
-1117 NKDDLKPSLTRSLS
+1117 
-1131 QFRNKHSNS
+1131 
-1140 TISDIRNSFNEREH
+1140 
-1154 FKESSNFDGIPTITK
+1154 
-1169 DGLVIAGNHRTTA
+1169 
-1182 IRDLKGENLARYIK
+1182 
-1196 QAKRVYGEDVFK
+1196 
-1208 GFDENKAMIVRILD
+1208 
-1222 KNDDDTIIRLS
+1222 
-1233 KLSNDG
+1233 
-1239 RLSDESEKLQALGA
+1239 
-1253 KYKEKLLKI
+1253 
-1262 ENSKI
+1262 
-1267 NTEKELMNFLGS
+1267 
-1279 RDILESKRALLD
+1279 
-1291 HLMPNIND
+1291 
-1299 ALLSWERRSG
+1299 
-1309 GDTEFS
+1309 
-1315 KILNDNALNLL
+1315 
-1326 HLKQAL
+1326 
-1332 NKNKVFKDNGN
+1332 
-1343 NFFSLFKRAIESINQ
+1343 
-1358 SNVYKNNNELYDIIK
+1358 
-1373 KYTEPSLNFEKEFIS
+1373 
-1388 SNKDLQADI
+1388 
-1397 LGFIIK
+1397 
-1403 YNDTLTNPSE
+1403 
-1413 AFGNKIK
+1413 
-1420 KAIEFIYDN
+1420 
-1429 DSFSL
+1429 
-1434 FNNIKLSNYDVLN
+1434 NIKAKEV
-1447 QMLNINITNS
+1447 
-1457 IKYQELLNKAI
+1457 
-1468 DNLSDEKN
+1468 EK
-1476 IIKKLNENIKNKK
+1476 KNKK
-1489 SVKQRLDEKIQDDK
+1489 SVKQRLDEKIQNDK
-1503 KAREDILKRYDN
+1503 KASEDILKRYDN
-1515 FLKENKDN
+1515 FLKENKDYN
-1523 KLDFLD
+1523 LDFLD
-1529 KMNLN
+1529 NMNLN
-1534 TIEYNLTRQMIVNA
+1534 TVEYNLTRQMIINA

-1562 DLRGKIEKELNIQ
+1562 ALRGKIEQELNIQ
-1575 PLKEFGENYTEYYH
+1575 PLKEFGENYAEYYH

-1680 SEYKKG
+1680 SEYKG

>member
-1 MTIQIPQGAKTMQL
+1 
-15 FDMNIDIPEGK
+15 MNIREFLLEKPQENNIISFLQDGSSQSENQDTSEYLSNLKNEAINDFYKNKDKYAKEYEKHNIKDQILTNPLG
-26 TYIDIDDNFLQNK
+26 YIGEYKRDLYDYNKNPSMNADDLSDYILDKQSKFNSSKPIFADDNEVARK
-39 YNQFMQNNQQQNNFN
+39 SNQFMRDLGD
-54 SQEELALDGKP
+54 ELQKSGRGRLLQDDDG
-65 MSMYQ
+65 SYWVQ
-70 APQVSQNEPQEQGV
+70 
-84 WSKINKGLEDFNNL
+84 D
-98 IDPKRMIS
+98 
-106 EGLDYLSPRVTS
+106 
-118 GEEGVRQKIE
+118 
-128 DATNQIS
+128 
-135 GGLLARNFT
+135 
-144 SLDNEEQKEIF
+144 
-155 QIAYDEIKKLGYEP
+155 
-169 FLEINNGDYKYIG
+169 NNGNYSKVQGSTMGDLYRGLRDNGASMALGTAGAIG
-182 VDKNGKEVEFTPSFR
+182 GTMLGGGVGM
-197 NTLASTK
+197 
-204 NELAFSVAGGYA
+204 VAGGA
-216 GSLAKTAGQTIAK
+216 LGASL
-229 KALNYFAPSAIGAG
+229 GAG
-243 SGAVSDLHSQS
+243 YDYYGNTKDTNQDMNLKEAIMLMGENAGLSLIGDAAFAGVAKGARALK
-254 NNTGIEVSHI
+254 NT
-264 DYAKRFGS
+264 YNMA
-272 AAAEDALAGAVV
+272 
-284 GSAIKGIGKTYK
+284 
-296 SVGDLI
+296 
-302 SSVKTGAQA
+302 KTGAQA

-472 QDEVFKNKTGLNGEF
+472 QDEVFKNKTGLKGEF

-513 LDQLNNGNIVLTSE
+513 LDELNNGNIVLTSE

-700 LAKDLEDVN
+700 LGKDLEDVN

-852 NFFMDKADPKDNSL
+852 NFFMDKADPSKAKSDYTAKFNVEKWINNVSGILKDEWVVNLKAMAKKHPEMFKNEADVFKVIKEIKDNPTHFFKNYDDEVALIAKPLKDDKVGNIAIKKDS
-866 RFIGKND
+866 GKIIH
-873 KEYTINKDVR
+873 INKTKGKDLERLNRR
-883 NEWMKTFNLKNID
+883 NKAMLTGT
-896 DEYIPNIPKEAK
+896 PTPAT
-908 IALKDREIK
+908 
-917 LTKGSLL
+917 TKGSTTNVEGDLL
-924 KLIEKDRIKYIPHIK
+924 QHSFKNSTQTKPKTNLMDDIK
-939 ETLESPQAILKDKD
+939 E
-953 DFIFIKNID
+953 
-962 NQTYFTSIGKD
+962 
-973 YETHL
+973 
-978 TIISNSPKKQNNIR
+978 
-992 NKIKNAEVV
+992 
-1001 YYNNARALPTSRASS
+1001 
-1016 ETNQVSFSDKHS
+1016 
-1028 TQAKHKESLEKYNR
+1028 
-1042 NFYLKHYKD
+1042 
-1051 FIDKSENKKIFFKY
+1051 
-1065 NFGDFLDIKKLEKSL
+1065 
-1080 EKYKESKP
+1080 
-1088 QEIKYKELKR
+1088 
-1098 GYILDDL
+1098 
-1105 LNVDEDVSYAVV
+1105 
-1117 NKDDLKPSLTRSLS
+1117 
-1131 QFRNKHSNS
+1131 
-1140 TISDIRNSFNEREH
+1140 
-1154 FKESSNFDGIPTITK
+1154 
-1169 DGLVIAGNHRTTA
+1169 
-1182 IRDLKGENLARYIK
+1182 
-1196 QAKRVYGEDVFK
+1196 
-1208 GFDENKAMIVRILD
+1208 
-1222 KNDDDTIIRLS
+1222 
-1233 KLSNDG
+1233 
-1239 RLSDESEKLQALGA
+1239 
-1253 KYKEKLLKI
+1253 
-1262 ENSKI
+1262 
-1267 NTEKELMNFLGS
+1267 
-1279 RDILESKRALLD
+1279 
-1291 HLMPNIND
+1291 
-1299 ALLSWERRSG
+1299 
-1309 GDTEFS
+1309 
-1315 KILNDNALNLL
+1315 
-1326 HLKQAL
+1326 
-1332 NKNKVFKDNGN
+1332 
-1343 NFFSLFKRAIESINQ
+1343 
-1358 SNVYKNNNELYDIIK
+1358 
-1373 KYTEPSLNFEKEFIS
+1373 
-1388 SNKDLQADI
+1388 
-1397 LGFIIK
+1397 
-1403 YNDTLTNPSE
+1403 
-1413 AFGNKIK
+1413 
-1420 KAIEFIYDN
+1420 
-1429 DSFSL
+1429 
-1434 FNNIKLSNYDVLN
+1434 NIKAKEV
-1447 QMLNINITNS
+1447 
-1457 IKYQELLNKAI
+1457 
-1468 DNLSDEKN
+1468 
-1476 IIKKLNENIKNKK
+1476 KKKNKK
-1489 SVKQRLDEKIQDDK
+1489 SVKQRLDEKIQNDK
-1503 KAREDILKRYDN
+1503 KAREERIKKIKQVIARKQKIDNVRDKKNNREIAGKIGTYTLKN
-1515 FLKENKDN
+1515 LIKLKERSE
-1523 KLDFLD
+1523 D
-1529 KMNLN
+1529 K
-1534 TIEYNLTRQMIVNA
+1534 
-1548 KESTNKGV
+1548 
-1556 KKDIPS
+1556 
-1562 DLRGKIEKELNIQ
+1562 
-1575 PLKEFGENYTEYYH
+1575 
-1589 DGKGALQ
+1589 
-1596 KLLIEKQGQVAGAF
+1596 
-1610 HRKDLGDIDLVW
+1610 
-1622 GEVTDKIK
+1622 
-1630 HKGYGL
+1630 
-1636 AHIIDKHPE
+1636 
-1645 LDLKLISDIVD
+1645 
-1656 KGKLNNQNNIRY
+1656 
-1668 RIEYKNYIIGLS
+1668 
-1680 SEYKKG
+1680 
-1686 NKRTFIITAFE
+1686 
-1697 RYKG
+1697 

>member
-1 MTIQIPQGAKTMQL
+1 
-15 FDMNIDIPEGK
+15 MNIREFLLEKPQENNIISFLQDGASQSENQNTNEYLASLKNEVINDFYKNKDKYAKEYEKYNFKDQNLTNPMGNISEYK
-26 TYIDIDDNFLQNK
+26 RDLYDYNKNPSMNADDLSNYILDKQSKFNASKPIFTDDNEVARKN
-39 YNQFMQNNQQQNNFN
+39 NQFMRDLGD
-54 SQEELALDGKP
+54 ELQKSWRGRLLQDDDG
-65 MSMYQ
+65 SYWVQ
-70 APQVSQNEPQEQGV
+70 
-84 WSKINKGLEDFNNL
+84 D
-98 IDPKRMIS
+98 
-106 EGLDYLSPRVTS
+106 
-118 GEEGVRQKIE
+118 
-128 DATNQIS
+128 
-135 GGLLARNFT
+135 
-144 SLDNEEQKEIF
+144 
-155 QIAYDEIKKLGYEP
+155 
-169 FLEINNGDYKYIG
+169 NNGNYSKVQGSTMGDLYRGLRDNGASMALGTAGAIG
-182 VDKNGKEVEFTPSFR
+182 GTMLGGGVGM
-197 NTLASTK
+197 
-204 NELAFSVAGGYA
+204 VAGGA
-216 GSLAKTAGQTIAK
+216 LGASL
-229 KALNYFAPSAIGAG
+229 GAG
-243 SGAVSDLHSQS
+243 YDYYGNTKDTNQDMNLKEALMLMGENAGLSLIGDAAFAGVAKGARALK
-254 NNTGIEVSHI
+254 NT
-264 DYAKRFGS
+264 YNMA
-272 AAAEDALAGAVV
+272 
-284 GSAIKGIGKTYK
+284 
-296 SVGDLI
+296 
-302 SSVKTGAQA
+302 KTGAQA

-320 VKGGNLGNRVIDK
+320 VKGGNLGNRFIDK

-513 LDQLNNGNIVLTSE
+513 LDELNNGKIVLTSE

-535 KNNNFLEQDVK
+535 KNNNFLDQDVK
-546 NNIQSYLDEIKG
+546 NNIQGYLDEIKG

-587 QAYGIVKEILDDALI
+587 QAYRIAKEILDDALI
-602 RNASNK
+602 RNASDK

-623 LKENFKESYLGMM
+623 LKENFKESYLGMI

-641 KEGLTDRLVKG
+641 KEGLADRLVKG

-676 NETHVMNSLLEK
+676 NETHAMNALLEK

-726 LIYNNNRDLIMTA
+726 LIYNNNRGLIMTA

-749 SIATTIHGVFD
+749 SMATTIQGVFD

-768 ARLHALAPFMKSAK
+768 ARLHALAPLMKSAK

-791 DAIKL
+791 DALKL

-852 NFFMDKADPKDNSL
+852 NFFMDKVDPKDNSL
-866 RFIGKND
+866 RFIGKNG

-978 TIISNSPKKQNNIR
+978 TIISNSPKKQNNIK
-992 NKIKNAEVV
+992 NKMKNAEVV

-1016 ETNQVSFSDKHS
+1016 ETKQVSFSNENS
-1028 TQAKHKESLEKYNR
+1028 TQAKP
-1042 NFYLKHYKD
+1042 
-1051 FIDKSENKKIFFKY
+1051 KK
-1065 NFGDFLDIKKLEKSL
+1065 NLMDDIK
-1080 EKYKESKP
+1080 
-1088 QEIKYKELKR
+1088 
-1098 GYILDDL
+1098 D
-1105 LNVDEDVSYAVV
+1105 
-1117 NKDDLKPSLTRSLS
+1117 
-1131 QFRNKHSNS
+1131 
-1140 TISDIRNSFNEREH
+1140 
-1154 FKESSNFDGIPTITK
+1154 
-1169 DGLVIAGNHRTTA
+1169 
-1182 IRDLKGENLARYIK
+1182 
-1196 QAKRVYGEDVFK
+1196 
-1208 GFDENKAMIVRILD
+1208 
-1222 KNDDDTIIRLS
+1222 
-1233 KLSNDG
+1233 
-1239 RLSDESEKLQALGA
+1239 
-1253 KYKEKLLKI
+1253 
-1262 ENSKI
+1262 
-1267 NTEKELMNFLGS
+1267 
-1279 RDILESKRALLD
+1279 
-1291 HLMPNIND
+1291 NI
-1299 ALLSWERRSG
+1299 
-1309 GDTEFS
+1309 
-1315 KILNDNALNLL
+1315 
-1326 HLKQAL
+1326 
-1332 NKNKVFKDNGN
+1332 KNKE
-1343 NFFSLFKRAIESINQ
+1343 IE
-1358 SNVYKNNNELYDIIK
+1358 K
-1373 KYTEPSLNFEKEFIS
+1373 
-1388 SNKDLQADI
+1388 
-1397 LGFIIK
+1397 
-1403 YNDTLTNPSE
+1403 
-1413 AFGNKIK
+1413 
-1420 KAIEFIYDN
+1420 
-1429 DSFSL
+1429 
-1434 FNNIKLSNYDVLN
+1434 
-1447 QMLNINITNS
+1447 
-1457 IKYQELLNKAI
+1457 
-1468 DNLSDEKN
+1468 
-1476 IIKKLNENIKNKK
+1476 KNKK
-1489 SVKQRLDEKIQDDK
+1489 SVKQRLDEKIQNDK
-1503 KAREDILKRYDN
+1503 KASEDILKRYDN
-1515 FLKENKDN
+1515 FLKENKDYN
-1523 KLDFLD
+1523 LDFLD

-1534 TIEYNLTRQMIVNA
+1534 TLDYNLTRQMIINA

-1562 DLRGKIEKELNIQ
+1562 ALRGKIEQELNIQ
-1575 PLKEFGENYTEYYH
+1575 PLKEFGENYAEYYH
-1589 DGKGALQ
+1589 DGARAIK

-1622 GEVTDKIK
+1622 GD
-1630 HKGYGL
+1630 G
-1636 AHIIDKHPE
+1636 
-1645 LDLKLISDIVD
+1645 
-1656 KGKLNNQNNIRY
+1656 NF
-1668 RIEYKNYIIGLS
+1668 GLS
-1680 SEYKKG
+1680 HIVNRREEDFIKQGLNKIEAKNKALNFIKEIENIINNGNVKKG
-1686 NKRTFIITAFE
+1686 NNRAFIDVKNSRVMVALDYKGKDKKWIITAYNF
-1697 RYKG
+1697 Y